1 MEQLNKDIDNHLAS
15 EEYKQN
21 EAEAWELRCLSLKTV
36 EEIFKALTEVIGVED
51 AIDIMLNSNE
61 TKVKILNEISE
72 HPTYKEH
79 NGYVTDTFLRHWI
92 LQYKPEKYDTD
103 VIFEFLDMQ
112 IEKLQGL
119 KKDIQSED
127 LTRLNNSDYEDD
139 EDYSGKRYFNDR
151 DLDDNKII
159 GGA

>member
-1 MEQLNKDIDNHLAS
+1 MDKQLMNDCTSNERSEQ
-15 EEYKQN
+15 YKQN
-21 EAEAWELRCLSLKTV
+21 EAEEWELRCLSLNTV
-36 EEIFKALTEVIGVED
+36 EQIFLALTEVISVES
-51 AIDIMLNSNE
+51 ALDIMLNSNE

-103 VIFEFLDMQ
+103 VIFSFLDKQ

-119 KKDIQSED
+119 RTISKVSMILQM
-127 LTRLNNSDYEDD
+127 L
-139 EDYSGKRYFNDR
+139 
-151 DLDDNKII
+151 
-159 GGA
+159 